1 MDTVSFVILH
11 YKDRVITD
19 KCIQSILQLE
29 NQKQIQIVVVDND
42 IQKDENSRKEF
53 ADLYKENP
61 RIHVLPVYEN
71 GGFSHANN
79 KGYVY
84 AREVLG
90 SSWIIAANN
99 DVTFEQKDFIK
110 RLEKIMTEHPC
121 HVLGPDIVR
130 LCDGAHQNP
139 LDTRLRTKREAAYT
153 VRMNHF
159 ALMFY
164 PLSFPLV
171 SKMLREESREQDEEF
186 YGNRQENI
194 VPCGACLIFTP
205 DFVREENLAFT
216 PETRFFYEEYILA
229 YRCRKKGFS
238 VLYEPSLKVVHDSA
252 AATRETYKRKKER
265 LRFMMEQT
273 EKAAAVYLEMILED
287 EKCAEKQRK

>member
-29 NQKQIQIVVVDND
+29 NQEQIQIVVVDND

-110 RLEKIMTEHPC
+110 RLEKIMAEHPC

>member
-29 NQKQIQIVVVDND
+29 NQEQIQIVVVDND

-110 RLEKIMTEHPC
+110 RLEKIMAEHPC

-130 LCDGAHQNP
+130 LCDGTHQNP

-229 YRCRKKGFS
+229 YRCRKKEFS

>member
-29 NQKQIQIVVVDND
+29 NQEQIQIVVVDND

-110 RLEKIMTEHPC
+110 RLEKIMAEHPC

-130 LCDGAHQNP
+130 LCDGTHQNP
-139 LDTRLRTKREAAYT
+139 LDTRLRTKKEAAYT